1 MYHCFR
7 LKKGMD
13 LKKEIEDYAIQN
25 RISGVVLC
33 CVGSLNKFT
42 IRLAD
47 GKTILEKEGEFE
59 IVSMTGTLSEDGVH
73 VHVSVS
79 DHEGKTI
86 GGHLKNGCIIYTT
99 AEVCLLELETV
110 KFTREFDEETGFEE
124 LVVQEKF

>member
-73 VHVSVS
+73 VHISVS